1 MPLERFPMQVRRS
14 ATPVTWTKV
23 AIMADENL
31 VQRYTDVLPLFRMK
45 WLEVQGNLKVIQG
58 HSVTAQAPTAQDVVA
73 FGTSCRRFRLVQAE
87 WVSRVMRGTRLYI
100 DDVYGHVHLCHVR
113 RIAERTV
120 MFVTRKTVLISE
132 IASMYII
139 RGEEP
144 QTVIM
149 EHLRVGEQLLSSST
163 ASEGGAQFVATHFSL
178 PKCSS
183 AEFRAYLSN
192 EVAFAKSAASEIY
205 NGYWKEDPHMTH
217 AKFRRVVAQRRA
229 HIREVYRVVR
239 AELEDGPKYMELN
252 PEQHAVTAGAFIKP
266 PTDVDQWQSRAD
278 KPTLVNRDA
287 SSSAHR
293 GTTPGYIP
301 SNTVQHCVTICEG
314 YPGTGKTCNMGGLVL
329 RRFCE
334 LLTQDAGVILC
345 LTMTNAAALQMVKHI
360 VKYECL
366 QEHVTYAYSKPYYAF
381 HESDFADVYQ
391 YRLTPKGHIG
401 THAIIVCTLGML
413 PVLLERYPSL
423 PGRVFDAVLDES
435 GQLWDF
441 DALLF
446 LPKLYR
452 LMRLFL
458 FGDLNQLAP
467 YVTKL
472 LGTDQQFRAIMAMFK
487 FVEPNTPLTP
497 FVARLVIQY
506 RMYPSLCQAHA
517 PVFYDYKIVSAR
529 AEPADRSA
537 AGPFFERVPD
547 QAERK
552 GISFED
558 YETERSLEIAQ
569 EIWARRPSTDHESE
583 YTICVL
589 TPYLASQARIMRR
602 AAELKFPKCFTV
614 RTVDSCQGCEF
625 DAVIVTT
632 GARTKVTDLLLCRQ
646 RGNVAMSRAKDI
658 MVVLAHRDFM
668 VKTDQGQGRLY
679 FWGEVISSSLT
690 RSFKE
695 HDSRTQDTLEELRLI
710 RSIPRNNRTSREC
723 RHRKVPKVV
732 HYARHLLSSNSY
744 RSVHMRPVICRQL
757 CLKRTRSLCRDLHKN
772 MYYYLMRCSED
783 QLHQILKV
791 YVTQFDHKARHAAIA
806 RVLGVDL
813 FQRPSVAIESVID
826 RVFTNA

>member
-1 MPLERFPMQVRRS
+1 MPLERFPMQVRQS
-14 ATPVTWTKV
+14 ATSVTWTKV
-23 AIMADENL
+23 AIMADEIL
-31 VQRYTDVLPLFRMK
+31 VQRYTDILPLFRMK
-45 WLEVQGNLKVIQG
+45 WLEVQGDLKVIEG
-58 HSVTAQAPTAQDVVA
+58 HSVTAEAPTAQDVVT

-87 WVSRVMRGTRLYI
+87 WVMRGTRLYI
-100 DDVYGHVHLCHVR
+100 DDVYGNVHLCHVR
-113 RIAERTV
+113 RIDDRTV

-163 ASEGGAQFVATHFSL
+163 VSEGGAQFIATHFSL
-178 PKCSS
+178 PKCSP
-183 AEFRAYLSN
+183 ADFLAYLSN
-192 EVAFAKSAASEIY
+192 EVAFAKSAADEVY
-205 NGYWKEDPHMTH
+205 RGYWKQDPKMTC
-217 AKFRRVVAQRRA
+217 AKWKRVVAQRRA

-239 AELEDGPKYMELN
+239 AELEDGANYMKLN
-252 PEQHAVTAGAFIKP
+252 PEQHAVTVGAFIKP
-266 PTDVDQWQSRAD
+266 PTDVHQWRAD
-278 KPTLVNRDA
+278 KPNRDA

-293 GTTPGYIP
+293 GTMPGYTP
-301 SNTVQHCVTICEG
+301 SNTVRHCVTICEG

-366 QEHVTYAYSKPYYAF
+366 REHVTYAYSKPYYAF

-391 YRLTPKGHIG
+391 YRFTPKGHIG
-401 THAIIVCTLGML
+401 THAIIVSTLGML

-458 FGDLNQLAP
+458 FGDLHQLAP

-487 FVEPNTPLTP
+487 YVEPNTPLTP
-497 FVARLVIQY
+497 FVVRLLIQY

-529 AEPADRSA
+529 TEPADRSA

-552 GISFED
+552 DISFED

-569 EIWARRPSTDHESE
+569 EIWARRPSTDHDSE

-589 TPYLASQARIMRR
+589 TPYLASQTRIMRR
-602 AAELKFPKCFTV
+602 AADLNFSKSFSV

-658 MVVLAHRDFM
+658 MVVLAHRDFI
-668 VKTDQGQGRLY
+668 VRTDQDQGCLY
-679 FWGEVISSSLT
+679 FWGEVISSSLS

-710 RSIPRNNRTSREC
+710 RSIRRNNRTSRE
-723 RHRKVPKVV
+723 HTYRKVPKVV

-744 RSVHMRPVICRQL
+744 RSVHMRQVICRRL

-772 MYYYLMRCSED
+772 MYYYLMRCSVD
-783 QLHQILKV
+783 QLRQTLEV
-791 YVTQFDHKARHAAIA
+791 YVALFDHKARHAAIA
-806 RVLGVDL
+806 RVLDVDL

-826 RVFTNA
+826 RVFTDA